1 MKGMGGCVIVVFALC
16 FAASPAG
23 AVIVFDDG
31 GAHEISTDLGQH
43 ISIYDG
49 PGSLPTTVRLLT
61 GGAVR
66 DVDVYQNSRF
76 IMLGGRSDG
85 LYLHD
90 YSESEVSGGNIDE
103 DPFYITDFA
112 QLTITGGYVEE
123 SLRCY
128 RNSQVFI
135 HGCDFT
141 IDDEPAGYGPITAA
155 TGFLRGE
162 LLNGGQI
169 GCGFSINDNAAITLV
184 PEPASIVLLGLGG
197 LLLLR
202 KRKGQHTEKLL

>member
-66 DVDVYQNSRF
+66 DVDVYQNSRV

-128 RNSQVFI
+128 KSSQVFV
-135 HGCDFT
+135 HGYGFT
-141 IDDEPAGYGPITAA
+141 INDEPVGYGPITVA
-155 TGFLRGE
+155 TGLLRGE
-162 LLNGGQI
+162 LLNGGYI
-169 GCGFSINDNAAITLV
+169 HSALSINDKAGIVLV
-184 PEPASIVLLGLGG
+184 PEPGSIVLLALGG
-197 LLLLR
+197 LGILR
-202 KRKGQHTEKLL
+202 KHKRR